1 MNDRQE
7 THAAAPLSR
16 PMERQSAA
24 AAPSVLSGSTRY
36 VLSQARVLGRSLPGP
51 LCPLDFDGFAIVD
64 ILVDAGAIAKI
75 APAGAVDFGD
85 APEVGMSGRIV
96 LPLFVDVH
104 THIDKGHIWRRKRNP
119 VGDFPSALAAT
130 IEDRSANW
138 TAADVAARMEFSLR
152 CAYAHGTAALR
163 THIDS
168 LGAQTRI
175 SWPVFAEARERWLGR
190 IELQASPLFTLD
202 HVADAAHMAD
212 IEAMVDIHGT
222 GILGAVTRTVPD
234 LHQALGVLFDLA
246 ERKGWELDFHVDESA
261 DPAARSL
268 KVVADMAIERRF
280 PNRILVGHCCSLTRQ
295 EDDERR
301 RTIDAVARAGLSV
314 VSLPMCN
321 MFLQD
326 RDSGRTPR
334 WRGVTALHELK
345 SAGVK
350 VMIASDNTRDP
361 FYAYGDLDMMEVW
374 REGVRIL
381 HLDYPFADWAPAVAA
396 SPAEAMGLDLG
407 VLRQGGRA
415 DLILTRARD
424 FPELLARPQSDR
436 IVVRNGEASNAA
448 PPDYAELDTLE
459 GLAP

>member
-1 MNDRQE
+1 
-7 THAAAPLSR
+7 
-16 PMERQSAA
+16 
-24 AAPSVLSGSTRY
+24 
-36 VLSQARVLGRSLPGP
+36 VLGRSLPEP
-51 LCPLDFDGFAIVD
+51 LGPLDFDGFAIVD
-64 ILVDAGAIAKI
+64 ILVDRGAIAKI

-85 APEVGMSGRIV
+85 APEVELSGRIA

-119 VGDFPSALAAT
+119 VGDFPSALQAV
-130 IEDRSANW
+130 IEDRGANW

-152 CAYAHGTAALR
+152 SAYAHGTAALR

-168 LGAQTRI
+168 VGAQTRI
-175 SWPVFAEARERWLGR
+175 SWPVFAETRERWLGR
-190 IELQASPLFTLD
+190 IELQASPLFSIEFALD
-202 HVADAAHMAD
+202 SSHMAD
-212 IEAMVDIHGT
+212 VEAMLDAHGT
-222 GILGAVTRTVPD
+222 GILGAVTYMVPR
-234 LHQALGVLFDLA
+234 LRQGLEVLFDLA
-246 ERKGWELDFHVDESA
+246 ERKDWELDFHVDESA

-280 PNRILVGHCCSLTRQ
+280 ERRILVGHCCSLTRQ
-295 EDDERR
+295 EDDERG
-301 RTIDAVARAGLSV
+301 RTIDAVARAGISV

-321 MFLQD
+321 MYLQD
-326 RDSGRTPR
+326 RAAGRTPR

-345 SAGVK
+345 AAGVNA
-350 VMIASDNTRDP
+350 MIASDNTRDP
-361 FYAYGDLDMMEVW
+361 FYAYGDLDMMETW

-381 HLDYPFADWAPAVAA
+381 HLDYPFADWAPAVSA
-396 SPAEAMGLDLG
+396 SPAQAMGLDLG
-407 VLRQGGRA
+407 VLREGRRA

-448 PPDYAELDTLE
+448 PPDYAELDALK

>member
-1 MNDRQE
+1 MNDSRE
-7 THAAAPLSR
+7 TRAAASLSR
-16 PMERQSAA
+16 PPERRSAA
-24 AAPSVLSGSTRY
+24 AARFILPDSARY
-36 VLSQARVLGRSLPGP
+36 VLRRARVLGRSLPEP
-51 LCPLDFDGFAIVD
+51 VRPLDFEGFAIVD
-64 ILVDAGAIAKI
+64 ILVDASATAKI
-75 APAGAVDFGD
+75 SPAGAVDFGD
-85 APEVGMSGRIV
+85 TPEVAMSGRIV

-168 LGAQTRI
+168 VGAQTRI
-175 SWPVFAEARERWLGR
+175 SWPVFAEARERWRGR
-190 IELQASPLFTLD
+190 IEVQASPLFTLD

-212 IEAMVDIHGT
+212 IEAMVEAHGT

-246 ERKGWELDFHVDESA
+246 ERKDWELDFHVDESA

-280 PNRILVGHCCSLTRQ
+280 PHRILVGHCCSLARQ

-326 RDSGRTPR
+326 REAGRTPR

-345 SAGVK
+345 SAGVE

-361 FYAYGDLDMMEVW
+361 FHAYGDLDMLETW

-396 SPAEAMGLDLG
+396 SPAAAMGLDLG
-407 VLRQGGRA
+407 VLREGGRA

-436 IVVRNGEASNAA
+436 IVIRNGEASSAV
-448 PPDYAELDTLE
+448 PPDYAELDTLK